1 MSAGQLDRIPPGTG
15 RWPGISSRQTGLL
28 SLGVMLAVWWVLAA
42 WLATTNE
49 RADILLPSPV
59 DVVRSIP
66 GLSVFESPGAELTWG
81 NAIRV
86 IISNTVASGSR
97 LLTGLAIGIATG
109 VGLGLLLGWNWR
121 LRALIGAP
129 LLVIRVIPLL
139 ALLPL
144 FLAWF
149 GGRNIGA
156 VAFIA
161 YAVFSMVFISTL
173 EAIRNVNPVVRDY
186 ARTLG
191 ASPARE
197 YLTVVAPA
205 IVPELTGTIRV
216 VLGVAWAILLAAEF
230 LASQDGIGHIL
241 ILAQQY
247 AYTDRMILIVLL
259 IMLYTYILDRAF
271 VALADRLTRWVPRES
286 A

>member
-1 MSAGQLDRIPPGTG
+1 MSAGQLDRIPVDG
-15 RWPGISSRQTGLL
+15 RRWAGITSRQTGML
-28 SLGVMLAVWWVLAA
+28 SLGVMLAVWWLLAA
-42 WLATTNE
+42 WLAATNE
-49 RADILLPSPV
+49 RAAILLPSPL
-59 DVVRSIP
+59 DVARSVP
-66 GLSVFESPGAELTWG
+66 GLSVFESPGAEITWG
-81 NAIRV
+81 NAARV
-86 IISNTVASGSR
+86 IASNSLASGGR
-97 LLTGLAIGIATG
+97 LLAGLALGIASG
-109 VGLGLLLGWNWR
+109 VGLGLLLGWSWR
-121 LRALIGAP
+121 MRAFIGLP
-129 LLVIRVIPLL
+129 LLFIRVIPLL

-149 GGRNIGA
+149 GGRNVGA

-161 YAVFSMVFISTL
+161 YAVFSMIFVSTL
-173 EAIRNVNPVVRDY
+173 EAIRNVDPVVRDY

-197 YLTVVAPA
+197 YLTVVAPG
-205 IVPELTGTIRV
+205 IVPELTGGVRV

-259 IMLYTYILDRAF
+259 IMVYTYLLDRAF
-271 VALADRLTRWVPRES
+271 VALADRITRWVPRET
-286 A
+286 